1 MRLKISN
8 FAKIEEA
15 DIKIDGITVIC
26 GDNDTG
32 KSTIG
37 KILFS
42 IFNYEDFKNERIEKD
57 LKDKIFNILRK
68 LNIRNKFG
76 LQFLIPRES
85 QVIDKI
91 FEYIQSLYNN
101 ISLEK
106 LSEYIKN
113 TINEDLKDIAL
124 INDNDVFLEISYDI
138 LNIISSKN
146 YKLIFEIMSDY
157 FGNIFENQI
166 NNLFNKNSNAELE
179 LEVKKQKMN
188 IEFKNDECIKFES
201 DFNIIHNAFY
211 IDNPFIINYI
221 NSNVDTDNFI
231 LEKTIHDFISDD
243 NKNVF
248 DSVKNK
254 EILEKV
260 YDVLNSVMNAEII
273 NKNNE
278 YYLHYNENNTEI
290 KLENLSAGLKSF
302 VIIKRLLENGSL
314 NEKDVLILDEP
325 EIHLHPKWQLI
336 YAELIVLLQ
345 KYFNLTITIT
355 THSHYFLEAINRFSK
370 RHNIDERVNFYI
382 TELAENKCNVIFK
395 NVNDNLDIIYEKMYE
410 PLEMLSNMREEQ
422 DNERNNP

>member
-1 MRLKISN
+1 MKLKISN

-15 DIKIDGITVIC
+15 EIKIDGITVIC

-32 KSTIG
+32 KSTVG

-42 IFNYEDFKNERIEKD
+42 IFNYDNFRSRRVKNDFRRKLYQTLIRFIF
-57 LKDKIFNILRK
+57 KDKIEHYYFEIMDNIYDSIDYPYNEINADK
-68 LNIRNKFG
+68 LVLIFKKNI
-76 LQFLIPRES
+76 P
-85 QVIDKI
+85 
-91 FEYIQSLYNN
+91 Y
-101 ISLEK
+101 
-106 LSEYIKN
+106 
-113 TINEDLKDIAL
+113 
-124 INDNDVFLEISYDI
+124 
-138 LNIISSKN
+138 NIISNMSDETIYN
-146 YKLIFEIMSDY
+146 VANDILRLISVSEDKLTFEIMSDY
-157 FGNIFENQI
+157 FGDIFEYQI
-166 NNLFNKNSNAELE
+166 NNLFNKNVNSVLE
-179 LEVKKQKMN
+179 LEIKKQKMN
-188 IEFKNDECIKFES
+188 IEFKNDECVKFES

-211 IDNPFIINYI
+211 IDNPFIVNDV
-221 NSNVDTDNFI
+221 NSDIDTDNFI

-260 YDVLNSVMNAEII
+260 YDVLNSIINSKII
-273 NKNNE
+273 NKDDDF
-278 YYLHYNENNTEI
+278 YLHYNENDIEI
-290 KLENLSAGLKSF
+290 KLGNLSAGLKSF

-382 TELAENKCNVIFK
+382 TELAENQCNVIFK
-395 NVNDNLDIIYEKMYE
+395 NVNDNLDIIYKKMYE
-410 PLEMLSNMREEQ
+410 PLEILKNMRYEEEM
-422 DNERNNP
+422 NK

>member
-1 MRLKISN
+1 MKLKISN
-8 FAKIEEA
+8 FSKIEEA
-15 DIKIDGITVIC
+15 DINIDGITVIC

-42 IFNYEDFKNERIEKD
+42 IFNFDNYKNLVIEEN
-57 LKDKIFNILRK
+57 LKYKIFNILKK
-68 LNIRNKFG
+68 LNVKNKFG
-76 LQFLIPRES
+76 VPFIIPRNS
-85 QVIDKI
+85 PIIDKI
-91 FEYIQSLYNN
+91 FKYIN
-101 ISLEK
+101 IADTISSEK
-106 LSEYIKN
+106 LIDILKINIMKSNFIVDDKIFDEIAENILEIISIKN
-113 TINEDLKDIAL
+113 
-124 INDNDVFLEISYDI
+124 S
-138 LNIISSKN
+138 
-146 YKLIFEIMSDY
+146 KLILEIMSDY
-157 FGNIFENQI
+157 FGDIFEYQI
-166 NNLFNKNSNAELE
+166 NNLFDKNSNAVLE
-179 LEVKKQKMN
+179 LEIKKQKMN
-188 IEFKNDECIKFES
+188 IEFKNDECVKFES

-211 IDNPFIINYI
+211 IDNPFIVNDV
-221 NSNVDTDNFI
+221 NSDIDTDNFI

-260 YDVLNSVMNAEII
+260 YDVLNSVMNSKII
-273 NKNNE
+273 NKDDDF
-278 YYLHYNENNTEI
+278 YLHYNENDIEI
-290 KLENLSAGLKSF
+290 KLGNLSAGLKSF

-382 TELAENKCNVIFK
+382 TELAENQCNVIFK
-395 NVNDNLDIIYEKMYE
+395 NVNDNLDIIYKKMYE
-410 PLEMLSNMREEQ
+410 PLEILKNMRYEEEM
-422 DNERNNP
+422 NK

>member
-1 MRLKISN
+1 MKLKISN

-26 GDNDTG
+26 GENDTG
-32 KSTIG
+32 KSTIS

-42 IFNYEDFKNERIEKD
+42 IFNYDIFKNKRIEKD

-68 LNIRNKFG
+68 INSKNRVGAIIFFQRHSP
-76 LQFLIPRES
+76 I
-85 QVIDKI
+85 IDKI
-91 FEYIQSLYNN
+91 FNYINTSNN
-101 ISLEK
+101 ISREK
-106 LSEYIKN
+106 LVDMLKNN
-113 TINEDLKDIAL
+113 TIINRYVTDNEI
-124 INDNDVFLEISYDI
+124 FYEITDDI
-138 LNIISSKN
+138 LKVMSISED
-146 YKLIFEIMSDY
+146 KLKFQIMNDY
-157 FGNIFENQI
+157 FENIFENQI
-166 NNLFNKNSNAELE
+166 NNLFNKNSNAKLE
-179 LEVKKQKMN
+179 LEIKKQKIN
-188 IEFKNDECIKFES
+188 IEFKNDECVKFES
-201 DFNIIHNAFY
+201 DFNIINNALY
-211 IDNPFIINYI
+211 IDDPFIVNYI
-221 NSNVDTDNFI
+221 NSNINTNNFI
-231 LEKTIHDFISDD
+231 LKKTIDDFFTNN

-260 YDVLNSVMNAEII
+260 YDVLNNIVNAKIV
-273 NKNNE
+273 NKDDDF
-278 YYLHYNENNTEI
+278 YLHYNENDIEI
-290 KLENLSAGLKSF
+290 KLGNLSAGLKSF

-382 TELAENKCNVIFK
+382 TELADNKCNVVFK

-410 PLEMLSNMREEQ
+410 PLEILSNIREEQ
-422 DNERNNP
+422 DNEKKDS

>member
-1 MRLKISN
+1 MKLKISN

-42 IFNYEDFKNERIEKD
+42 IFNFDNYKNLVIEEN
-57 LKDKIFNILRK
+57 LKYKIFNILKK
-68 LNIRNKFG
+68 LNIKNKFG
-76 LQFLIPRES
+76 VPLIIPRNS
-85 QVIDKI
+85 PIIDKI
-91 FEYIQSLYNN
+91 FNYINLANTISSDELIDILKNN
-101 ISLEK
+101 IKEITSIVDDKIFNEIAENILEII
-106 LSEYIKN
+106 SIKN
-113 TINEDLKDIAL
+113 SKL
-124 INDNDVFLEISYDI
+124 ILEIMG
-138 LNIISSKN
+138 N
-146 YKLIFEIMSDY
+146 YFGDIFEY
-157 FGNIFENQI
+157 QI
-166 NNLFNKNSNAELE
+166 NNLFNKNTNAVLE
-179 LEVKKQKMN
+179 LEIKKQKMN
-188 IEFKNDECIKFES
+188 IEFKNDECVKFDS

-211 IDNPFIINYI
+211 IDNPFIVNYI
-221 NSNVDTDNFI
+221 NSNINTDNFI

-260 YDVLNSVMNAEII
+260 YDVLNSIMNSKII
-273 NKNNE
+273 NKDDDF
-278 YYLHYNENNTEI
+278 YLHYNENDIEI
-290 KLENLSAGLKSF
+290 KLGNLSAGLKSF

-325 EIHLHPKWQLI
+325 EIHLHPKWQLV

-355 THSHYFLEAINRFSK
+355 THSHYFLEAINRYSK
-370 RHNIDERVNFYI
+370 KHNIDERVNFYI
-382 TELAENKCNVIFK
+382 TELSENQCNVIFK

-410 PLEMLSNMREEQ
+410 PLEILSNMREEQ

>member
-42 IFNYEDFKNERIEKD
+42 IFSSNYNSAKRIRGEKGLSVINNIAKLQLRPLQLDNFSDFANKCTNE
-57 LKDKIFNILRK
+57 ILDT
-68 LNIRNKFG
+68 LNIDNVN
-76 LQFLIPRES
+76 I
-85 QVIDKI
+85 
-91 FEYIQSLYNN
+91 NN
-101 ISLEK
+101 IK
-106 LSEYIKN
+106 
-113 TINEDLKDIAL
+113 
-124 INDNDVFLEISYDI
+124 
-138 LNIISSKN
+138 NIIIDTIPES
-146 YKLIFEIMSDY
+146 LISLNNIDNVANDIFKIMSAPYNKLMIEIINRY
-157 FGNIFENQI
+157 FSNIFCKQI
-166 NNLFNKNSNAELE
+166 DNLFNKNANAKLE

-188 IEFKNDECIKFES
+188 IEFKNNECTRFDSE
-201 DFNIIHNAFY
+201 FNITHSIFY
-211 IDNPFIINYI
+211 IDNPFILDNIYADNL
-221 NSNVDTDNFI
+221 NFI
-231 LEKTIHDFISDD
+231 SSKLISNLVKENLEYEGIIEAVT
-243 NKNVF
+243 NR
-248 DSVKNK
+248 

-370 RHNIDERVNFYI
+370 MHNIDERVNFYI
-382 TELAENKCNVIFK
+382 TELAENKCNVVFK

>member
-8 FAKIEEA
+8 FAKIEKA

-42 IFNYEDFKNERIEKD
+42 IFSSNYNSAKRIRGEKGLSVINNIAKLQLIPLQLDNFSDFANKCTNE
-57 LKDKIFNILRK
+57 ILDT
-68 LNIRNKFG
+68 LNIDNVN
-76 LQFLIPRES
+76 I
-85 QVIDKI
+85 
-91 FEYIQSLYNN
+91 NN
-101 ISLEK
+101 IK
-106 LSEYIKN
+106 
-113 TINEDLKDIAL
+113 
-124 INDNDVFLEISYDI
+124 
-138 LNIISSKN
+138 NIIIDTIPES
-146 YKLIFEIMSDY
+146 LISLNNIDNVANDIFKIMSAPYNKLMIEIINRY
-157 FGNIFENQI
+157 FSNIFCKQI
-166 NNLFNKNSNAELE
+166 DNLFNKNANAKLE

-188 IEFKNDECIKFES
+188 IEFKNNECTRFDSE
-201 DFNIIHNAFY
+201 FNITHSIFY
-211 IDNPFIINYI
+211 IDNPFILDNIYADNL
-221 NSNVDTDNFI
+221 NFI
-231 LEKTIHDFISDD
+231 SSKLISNLVKENLEYEGIIEAVT
-243 NKNVF
+243 NR
-248 DSVKNK
+248 

-260 YDVLNSVMNAEII
+260 YDVFNSVMNAEII

-382 TELAENKCNVIFK
+382 TELAENKCNVVFK

-410 PLEMLSNMREEQ
+410 PLEILSNMREEQ

>member
-1 MRLKISN
+1 MKLKISN

-37 KILFS
+37 KILFAV
-42 IFNYEDFKNERIEKD
+42 FNYDNFRNERVKNDFRRKLYQILVKYLFEGKIEHYYFD
-57 LKDKIFNILRK
+57 IMYNIYNSIDYPYNEINTEKIFNILKKNIPDKILQNINDETIYKAVNDILKVMSVSEDK
-68 LNIRNKFG
+68 LTFEIMGDYFG
-76 LQFLIPRES
+76 T
-85 QVIDKI
+85 I
-91 FEYIQSLYNN
+91 FEY
-101 ISLEK
+101 
-106 LSEYIKN
+106 
-113 TINEDLKDIAL
+113 
-124 INDNDVFLEISYDI
+124 
-138 LNIISSKN
+138 
-146 YKLIFEIMSDY
+146 
-157 FGNIFENQI
+157 QI
-166 NNLFNKNSNAELE
+166 NNLFNKNANAVLE
-179 LEVKKQKMN
+179 LEIKNQKMN
-188 IEFKNDECIKFES
+188 IEFKNDECLKFES

-211 IDNPFIINYI
+211 IDNPFIVNYI
-221 NSNVDTDNFI
+221 NSDIDTDNFI
-231 LEKTIHDFISDD
+231 LEKTIQDFISDD

-260 YDVLNSVMNAEII
+260 YDVLNSIMNTKII
-273 NKNNE
+273 NKDDDF
-278 YYLHYNENNTEI
+278 YLHYNENDIEI
-290 KLENLSAGLKSF
+290 KLGNLSAGLKSF

-325 EIHLHPKWQLI
+325 EIHLHPKWQLV

-382 TELAENKCNVIFK
+382 TELSENKCNIVFK
-395 NVNDNLDIIYEKMYE
+395 NVNDNLDIIYKKMYE
-410 PLEMLSNMREEQ
+410 PLEILKNMRYEEEM
-422 DNERNNP
+422 NK

>member
-1 MRLKISN
+1 MKLKISN
-8 FAKIEEA
+8 FAKIEKA
-15 DIKIDGITVIC
+15 DINIDGITVIC

-42 IFNYEDFKNERIEKD
+42 IFNYDNFKKVRIRNDFRRKLYQSLIRYIFKNKIEHHYFEIMDNIFNNVDYPYNEINRDKLYNI
-57 LKDKIFNILRK
+57 LKKNIPDKIFQNM
-68 LNIRNKFG
+68 ND
-76 LQFLIPRES
+76 E
-85 QVIDKI
+85 
-91 FEYIQSLYNN
+91 
-101 ISLEK
+101 
-106 LSEYIKN
+106 
-113 TINEDLKDIAL
+113 TIYKAAD
-124 INDNDVFLEISYDI
+124 DI
-138 LNIISSKN
+138 LKVMSISED
-146 YKLIFEIMSDY
+146 KLKFQIMSDY
-157 FGNIFENQI
+157 FGNIFEYQI
-166 NNLFNKNSNAELE
+166 NNLLNKNENAELE
-179 LEVKKQKMN
+179 LEIKNQKMN
-188 IEFKNDECIKFES
+188 IEFKNDECVKFDS

-221 NSNVDTDNFI
+221 NSDIDTDNFI
-231 LEKTIHDFISDD
+231 LEKTIHDFVSDD

-260 YDVLNSVMNAEII
+260 YYVLNSVMNAKII
-273 NKNNE
+273 NKDDDL
-278 YYLHYNENNTEI
+278 YLHYNENDIEI
-290 KLENLSAGLKSF
+290 KLGNLSACLKSF

-355 THSHYFLEAINRFSK
+355 THSHYFLEAINRYSK
-370 RHNIDERVNFYI
+370 KHNIDERVNFYI
-382 TELAENKCNVIFK
+382 TELSENQSNVIFK

-410 PLEMLSNMREEQ
+410 PLEILSNMREEQ
-422 DNERNNP
+422 DNEKNNP

>member
-42 IFNYEDFKNERIEKD
+42 IFSSNYNSAKRIRGEKGLSVINNIAKLQLRPLQLDNFSDFANKCTNE
-57 LKDKIFNILRK
+57 ILDT
-68 LNIRNKFG
+68 LNIDNVN
-76 LQFLIPRES
+76 I
-85 QVIDKI
+85 
-91 FEYIQSLYNN
+91 NN
-101 ISLEK
+101 IK
-106 LSEYIKN
+106 
-113 TINEDLKDIAL
+113 
-124 INDNDVFLEISYDI
+124 
-138 LNIISSKN
+138 NIIIDTIPES
-146 YKLIFEIMSDY
+146 LISLNNIDNVANDIFKIMSAPYNKLMIEIINRY
-157 FGNIFENQI
+157 FSNIFCKQI
-166 NNLFNKNSNAELE
+166 DNLFNKNANAKLE

-188 IEFKNDECIKFES
+188 IEFKNNECTRFDSE
-201 DFNIIHNAFY
+201 FNITHSIFY
-211 IDNPFIINYI
+211 IDNPFILDNIYADNL
-221 NSNVDTDNFI
+221 NFI
-231 LEKTIHDFISDD
+231 SSKLISNLVKENLEYEGIIEAVT
-243 NKNVF
+243 NR
-248 DSVKNK
+248 

>member
-8 FAKIEEA
+8 FAKIEKA

-57 LKDKIFNILRK
+57 FRRKLYQTLIRYIFKNEIKHYYFEIMDNIFYNIDYPCNDINRDKLFNILK
-68 LNIRNKFG
+68 INI
-76 LQFLIPRES
+76 P
-85 QVIDKI
+85 DKI
-91 FEYIQSLYNN
+91 INN
-101 ISLEK
+101 INDE
-106 LSEYIKN
+106 
-113 TINEDLKDIAL
+113 TIYKVAD
-124 INDNDVFLEISYDI
+124 DI
-138 LNIISSKN
+138 LKVMHVSED
-146 YKLIFEIMSDY
+146 KLKFQIMSDY

-166 NNLFNKNSNAELE
+166 NNLFNKNVNAELE
-179 LEVKKQKMN
+179 LKIKEQKMN

-221 NSNVDTDNFI
+221 NSDIDTDNFI
-231 LEKTIHDFISDD
+231 LEKTIYDFISDD

-248 DSVKNK
+248 DSVNNK

-260 YDVLNSVMNAEII
+260 YDVFNSVMNAKII
-273 NKNNE
+273 NKDNDFYL
-278 YYLHYNENNTEI
+278 YYNDKDVEI

-382 TELAENKCNVIFK
+382 TELAENKCNVVFK

-410 PLEMLSNMREEQ
+410 PLEILSNMREEQ

>member
-1 MRLKISN
+1 MKLKISN
-8 FAKIEEA
+8 FAKIEKA
-15 DIKIDGITVIC
+15 DINIDGITVIC

-42 IFNYEDFKNERIEKD
+42 IFNYDNFKKVRIRNDFRRKLYQSLIRYIFKNEIEHHYFEIMD
-57 LKDKIFNILRK
+57 NIFN
-68 LNIRNKFG
+68 N
-76 LQFLIPRES
+76 
-85 QVIDKI
+85 VD
-91 FEYIQSLYNN
+91 YLYNEINRDKLYN
-101 ISLEK
+101 ILK
-106 LSEYIKN
+106 KN
-113 TINEDLKDIAL
+113 IPDRI
-124 INDNDVFLEISYDI
+124 INDISDETIYKAVDDI
-138 LNIISSKN
+138 LKVMSISED
-146 YKLIFEIMSDY
+146 KLKFQIMSDY
-157 FGNIFENQI
+157 FGNIFEYQI
-166 NNLFNKNSNAELE
+166 NNLFNKNGNAELE
-179 LEVKKQKMN
+179 LEIKNQKMN
-188 IEFKNDECIKFES
+188 IEFKNDECVKFES

-221 NSNVDTDNFI
+221 NGDIDTDNFI
-231 LEKTIHDFISDD
+231 LEKTIHDFVSAD

-260 YDVLNSVMNAEII
+260 YDVLNSVMNAKII
-273 NKNNE
+273 NKDDDL
-278 YYLHYNENNTEI
+278 YLHYNENDIEI
-290 KLENLSAGLKSF
+290 KLGNLSAGLKSF

-370 RHNIDERVNFYI
+370 RHNIYERVNFYI
-382 TELAENKCNVIFK
+382 TELSENQSNVIFK
-395 NVNDNLDIIYEKMYE
+395 NVNDNLNIIYKKMYE
-410 PLEMLSNMREEQ
+410 PLEILKNMRYEEEM
-422 DNERNNP
+422 NK

>member
-1 MRLKISN
+1 MKLKISN
-8 FAKIEEA
+8 FAKIEES

-42 IFNYEDFKNERIEKD
+42 IFNYDNFKKVRIRNDFRRKLYQSLIRYIFKNEIEHHYFEIMD
-57 LKDKIFNILRK
+57 NIFNNVDYLYNEINRDKLYNILK
-68 LNIRNKFG
+68 KNIPDR
-76 LQFLIPRES
+76 I
-85 QVIDKI
+85 I
-91 FEYIQSLYNN
+91 NN
-101 ISLEK
+101 ISDE
-106 LSEYIKN
+106 
-113 TINEDLKDIAL
+113 TIYRTVD
-124 INDNDVFLEISYDI
+124 DI
-138 LNIISSKN
+138 LKVMSISED
-146 YKLIFEIMSDY
+146 KLKFQIMSDY
-157 FGNIFENQI
+157 FGNIFEYQI
-166 NNLFNKNSNAELE
+166 NNLFNKNSNAVLE
-179 LEVKKQKMN
+179 LEIKKQKMN
-188 IEFKNDECIKFES
+188 IEFKNDECVKFDS

-221 NSNVDTDNFI
+221 NGDIDTDNFI

-260 YDVLNSVMNAEII
+260 YDVLNSVMNAKII
-273 NKNNE
+273 NKDDDL
-278 YYLHYNENNTEI
+278 YLHYNENDIEI
-290 KLENLSAGLKSF
+290 KLGNLSAGLKSF

-345 KYFNLTITIT
+345 KYFNSRYL
-355 THSHYFLEAINRFSK
+355 F
-370 RHNIDERVNFYI
+370 
-382 TELAENKCNVIFK
+382 
-395 NVNDNLDIIYEKMYE
+395 
-410 PLEMLSNMREEQ
+410 
-422 DNERNNP
+422 

>member
-1 MRLKISN
+1 MKLKISN

-42 IFNYEDFKNERIEKD
+42 IFNFDNYKNERIKKD
-57 LKDKIFNILRK
+57 FRIKVSRILNKYISINKREYYYFELMDSLYDDIDYPYNEINRDKLYNILK
-68 LNIRNKFG
+68 KNIHDR
-76 LQFLIPRES
+76 I
-85 QVIDKI
+85 I
-91 FEYIQSLYNN
+91 NN
-101 ISLEK
+101 ISDE
-106 LSEYIKN
+106 
-113 TINEDLKDIAL
+113 TIYKAVD
-124 INDNDVFLEISYDI
+124 DI
-138 LNIISSKN
+138 LKVMSISED
-146 YKLIFEIMSDY
+146 KLKFQIMIYY
-157 FGNIFENQI
+157 FGNIFEYQI
-166 NNLFNKNSNAELE
+166 NNLFNKSENAELE
-179 LEVKKQKMN
+179 LEIKKQKMN
-188 IEFKNDECIKFES
+188 IEFKNDECVKFDS

-221 NSNVDTDNFI
+221 NSDIDTDNFI
-231 LEKTIHDFISDD
+231 LKKTIHDFISDD

-260 YDVLNSVMNAEII
+260 YDVLNSIMNSKII
-273 NKNNE
+273 NKDDDF
-278 YYLHYNENNTEI
+278 YLHYNENDIEI
-290 KLENLSAGLKSF
+290 KLGNLSAGLKSF

-325 EIHLHPKWQLI
+325 EIHLHPKWQLV

-355 THSHYFLEAINRFSK
+355 THSHYFLEAINRYSK
-370 RHNIDERVNFYI
+370 KHNIDERVNFYI
-382 TELAENKCNVIFK
+382 TELSENQCNVIFK

-410 PLEMLSNMREEQ
+410 PLEILSNMREEQ
-422 DNERNNP
+422 DNERNNSR

>member
-1 MRLKISN
+1 MKLKISN
-8 FAKIEEA
+8 FAKIEKA
-15 DIKIDGITVIC
+15 DINIDGITVIC

-42 IFNYEDFKNERIEKD
+42 IFNYDNFKKVRIRNDFRRKLYQSLIRYIFKNEIEHHYFEIMD
-57 LKDKIFNILRK
+57 NIFN
-68 LNIRNKFG
+68 N
-76 LQFLIPRES
+76 
-85 QVIDKI
+85 VD
-91 FEYIQSLYNN
+91 YLYNEINRDKLYN
-101 ISLEK
+101 ILK
-106 LSEYIKN
+106 KN
-113 TINEDLKDIAL
+113 IPDRI
-124 INDNDVFLEISYDI
+124 INDISDETIYKAVDDI
-138 LNIISSKN
+138 LKVMSISED
-146 YKLIFEIMSDY
+146 KLKFQIMSDY
-157 FGNIFENQI
+157 FGNIFEYQI
-166 NNLFNKNSNAELE
+166 NNLFNKNGNAELE
-179 LEVKKQKMN
+179 LEIKNQKMN
-188 IEFKNDECIKFES
+188 IEFKNDECVKFES

-221 NSNVDTDNFI
+221 NGDIDTDNFI
-231 LEKTIHDFISDD
+231 LEKTIHDFVSAD

-260 YDVLNSVMNAEII
+260 YDVLNSVMNAKII
-273 NKNNE
+273 NKDDDL
-278 YYLHYNENNTEI
+278 YLHYNENDIEI
-290 KLENLSAGLKSF
+290 KLGNLSAGLKSF

-370 RHNIDERVNFYI
+370 RHNIYERVNFYI
-382 TELAENKCNVIFK
+382 TELSENQSNVIFK

-410 PLEMLSNMREEQ
+410 PLEILSNMREEQ
-422 DNERNNP
+422 DNEKNNP

>member
-1 MRLKISN
+1 MKLKISN

-37 KILFS
+37 KILFAV
-42 IFNYEDFKNERIEKD
+42 FNYDNFRNERVKNDFRRKLYQILVKYLFEGKIEHYYFD
-57 LKDKIFNILRK
+57 IMYNIYNSIDYPYNEINTEKIFNILKKNIPDKILQNINDETIYKAVNDILKVMSVSEDK
-68 LNIRNKFG
+68 LTFEIMGDYFG
-76 LQFLIPRES
+76 T
-85 QVIDKI
+85 I
-91 FEYIQSLYNN
+91 FEY
-101 ISLEK
+101 
-106 LSEYIKN
+106 
-113 TINEDLKDIAL
+113 
-124 INDNDVFLEISYDI
+124 
-138 LNIISSKN
+138 
-146 YKLIFEIMSDY
+146 
-157 FGNIFENQI
+157 QI
-166 NNLFNKNSNAELE
+166 NNLFNKNANAVLE
-179 LEVKKQKMN
+179 LEIKNQKMN
-188 IEFKNDECIKFES
+188 IEFKNDECLKFES

-211 IDNPFIINYI
+211 IDNPFVINYI
-221 NSNVDTDNFI
+221 NSDIDTDNFI
-231 LEKTIHDFISDD
+231 LEKTIQDFISDD

-260 YDVLNSVMNAEII
+260 YDVLNSIMNAKII
-273 NKNNE
+273 NKDDDF
-278 YYLHYNENNTEI
+278 YLHYNENDIEI
-290 KLENLSAGLKSF
+290 KLGNLSAGLKSF

-325 EIHLHPKWQLI
+325 EIHLHPKWQLV

-382 TELAENKCNVIFK
+382 TELSENKCNIVFK
-395 NVNDNLDIIYEKMYE
+395 NVNDNLDIIYKKMYE
-410 PLEMLSNMREEQ
+410 PLEILKNMRYEEEM
-422 DNERNNP
+422 NK

>member
-1 MRLKISN
+1 MKLKISN

-42 IFNYEDFKNERIEKD
+42 IFNHDNFKKLILEED
-57 LKDKIFNILRK
+57 LKYKIFNILKK
-68 LNIRNKFG
+68 LNIKNKFG
-76 LQFLIPRES
+76 VQIFIPKDS
-85 QVIDKI
+85 PIIDKI
-91 FEYIQSLYNN
+91 YRYVND
-101 ISLEK
+101 
-106 LSEYIKN
+106 LSENVSSKGLINILKN
-113 TINEDLKDIAL
+113 TIEKQYIILVDDGTFDEIAK
-124 INDNDVFLEISYDI
+124 NI
-138 LNIISSKN
+138 LDIISTKNSK
-146 YKLIFEIMSDY
+146 LMFEIVTDY

-179 LEVKKQKMN
+179 LEIKKQKMN
-188 IEFKNDECIKFES
+188 IEFKNDECVKFES
-201 DFNIIHNAFY
+201 DFYIIHNAFY
-211 IDNPFIINYI
+211 IDNPFIVNYV
-221 NSNVDTDNFI
+221 NSDIDTDNFI
-231 LEKTIHDFISDD
+231 LKKTIDDFFTND

-260 YDVLNSVMNAEII
+260 YDVLNSVMNAKIV
-273 NKNNE
+273 NKDDDF
-278 YYLHYNENNTEI
+278 YLHYNENDIEI
-290 KLENLSAGLKSF
+290 KLGNLSAGLKSF

-345 KYFNLTITIT
+345 KYFNLTITIA

-382 TELAENKCNVIFK
+382 TELADNKCNVVFK

-410 PLEMLSNMREEQ
+410 PLEILSNMREEQ

>member
-1 MRLKISN
+1 MKLKISN

-37 KILFS
+37 KILFAV
-42 IFNYEDFKNERIEKD
+42 FNYDNFRNERVKNDFRRKLYQILVKYLFEGKIEHYYFD
-57 LKDKIFNILRK
+57 IMYNIYNSIDYPYNEINTEKIFNILKKNIPDKILQNINDETIYKAVNDILKVMSVSEDK
-68 LNIRNKFG
+68 LTFEIMGDYFG
-76 LQFLIPRES
+76 T
-85 QVIDKI
+85 I
-91 FEYIQSLYNN
+91 FEY
-101 ISLEK
+101 
-106 LSEYIKN
+106 
-113 TINEDLKDIAL
+113 
-124 INDNDVFLEISYDI
+124 
-138 LNIISSKN
+138 
-146 YKLIFEIMSDY
+146 
-157 FGNIFENQI
+157 QI
-166 NNLFNKNSNAELE
+166 NNLFNKNANAVLE
-179 LEVKKQKMN
+179 LEIKNQKM
-188 IEFKNDECIKFES
+188 KNDECLKFES

-211 IDNPFIINYI
+211 IDNPFIVNYI
-221 NSNVDTDNFI
+221 NSDIDTDNFI
-231 LEKTIHDFISDD
+231 LEKTIQDFISDD

-260 YDVLNSVMNAEII
+260 YDVLNSIMNAKII
-273 NKNNE
+273 NKDDDF
-278 YYLHYNENNTEI
+278 YLHYNENDIEI
-290 KLENLSAGLKSF
+290 KLGNLSAGLKSF

-325 EIHLHPKWQLI
+325 EIHLHPKWQLV

-382 TELAENKCNVIFK
+382 TELSENKCNIVFK
-395 NVNDNLDIIYEKMYE
+395 NVNDNLDIIYKKMYE
-410 PLEMLSNMREEQ
+410 PLEILKNMRYEEEMNKWQ
-422 DNERNNP
+422 KIL

>member
-8 FAKIEEA
+8 FAKIEKA

-42 IFNYEDFKNERIEKD
+42 IFSSNYNSAKRIRGEKGLSVINNIAKLQLRPLQLDNFSDFANKCTNE
-57 LKDKIFNILRK
+57 ILDT
-68 LNIRNKFG
+68 LNIDNVN
-76 LQFLIPRES
+76 I
-85 QVIDKI
+85 
-91 FEYIQSLYNN
+91 NN
-101 ISLEK
+101 IK
-106 LSEYIKN
+106 
-113 TINEDLKDIAL
+113 
-124 INDNDVFLEISYDI
+124 
-138 LNIISSKN
+138 NIIIDTIPES
-146 YKLIFEIMSDY
+146 LISLNNIDNVANDIFKIMSAPYNKLMIEIINRY
-157 FGNIFENQI
+157 FSNIFCKQI
-166 NNLFNKNSNAELE
+166 DNLFNKNANAKLE

-188 IEFKNDECIKFES
+188 IEFKNNECTRFDSE
-201 DFNIIHNAFY
+201 FNITHSIFY
-211 IDNPFIINYI
+211 IDNPFILDNIYADNL
-221 NSNVDTDNFI
+221 NFI
-231 LEKTIHDFISDD
+231 SSKLISNLVKENLEYEGIIEAVT
-243 NKNVF
+243 NR
-248 DSVKNK
+248 

-370 RHNIDERVNFYI
+370 MHNIDERVNFYI

>member
-1 MRLKISN
+1 MKLKISN
-8 FAKIEEA
+8 FAKVEEA

-42 IFNYEDFKNERIEKD
+42 IFNYDDYKNLVIEED
-57 LKDKIFNILRK
+57 LKHKIFNILKK
-68 LNIRNKFG
+68 LNIKNKFG
-76 LQFLIPRES
+76 VSFLIPKNS
-85 QVIDKI
+85 PIIDKI
-91 FEYIQSLYNN
+91 YHYIND
-101 ISLEK
+101 
-106 LSEYIKN
+106 LSNDMSSDK
-113 TINEDLKDIAL
+113 L
-124 INDNDVFLEISYDI
+124 INIVKSNIKKEDIILVDDKIFDEISESILEI
-138 LNIISSKN
+138 ISVKN
-146 YKLIFEIMSDY
+146 SKLILEIMSDY
-157 FGNIFENQI
+157 FGNIFEYQI
-166 NNLFNKNSNAELE
+166 NNLFNRNENAKLE
-179 LEVKKQKMN
+179 LEIKNQKMN
-188 IEFKNDECIKFES
+188 IEFKNDECVKFDS

-221 NSNVDTDNFI
+221 NSDIDTDNFI
-231 LEKTIHDFISDD
+231 LKKTIDDFVSDD
-243 NKNVF
+243 NKNIF

-260 YDVLNSVMNAEII
+260 YDVLNSIMNSKII
-273 NKNNE
+273 NKDDDF
-278 YYLHYNENNTEI
+278 YLHYNENDIEI
-290 KLENLSAGLKSF
+290 KLGNLSAGLKSF

-325 EIHLHPKWQLI
+325 EIHLHPKWQLV

-382 TELAENKCNVIFK
+382 TELSENKCNIVFK
-395 NVNDNLDIIYEKMYE
+395 NVNDNLDIIYKKMYE
-410 PLEMLSNMREEQ
+410 PLEILKNMRYEEEMNKWQ
-422 DNERNNP
+422 KIL

>member
-1 MRLKISN
+1 M
-8 FAKIEEA
+8 IE
-15 DIKIDGITVIC
+15 II
-26 GDNDTG
+26 NRY
-32 KSTIG
+32 
-37 KILFS
+37 FS
-42 IFNYEDFKNERIEKD
+42 
-57 LKDKIFNILRK
+57 
-68 LNIRNKFG
+68 
-76 LQFLIPRES
+76 
-85 QVIDKI
+85 
-91 FEYIQSLYNN
+91 
-101 ISLEK
+101 
-106 LSEYIKN
+106 
-113 TINEDLKDIAL
+113 
-124 INDNDVFLEISYDI
+124 
-138 LNIISSKN
+138 
-146 YKLIFEIMSDY
+146 
-157 FGNIFENQI
+157 NIFCKQI
-166 NNLFNKNSNAELE
+166 DNLFNKNANAKLE

-188 IEFKNDECIKFES
+188 IEFKNNECTRFDSE
-201 DFNIIHNAFY
+201 FNITHSIFY
-211 IDNPFIINYI
+211 IDNPFILDNIYADNL
-221 NSNVDTDNFI
+221 NFI
-231 LEKTIHDFISDD
+231 SSKLISNLVKENLEYEGIIEAVT
-243 NKNVF
+243 NR
-248 DSVKNK
+248 

-370 RHNIDERVNFYI
+370 MHNIDERVNFYI

-410 PLEMLSNMREEQ
+410 PLEILSNMREEQ
-422 DNERNNP
+422 DNEKNNP

>member
-1 MRLKISN
+1 MKLKISN
-8 FAKIEEA
+8 FAKIEKA
-15 DIKIDGITVIC
+15 DINIDGITVIC

-42 IFNYEDFKNERIEKD
+42 IFNYDNFKKVRIRNDFRRKLYQSLIRYIFKNEIEHHYFEIMD
-57 LKDKIFNILRK
+57 NIFN
-68 LNIRNKFG
+68 N
-76 LQFLIPRES
+76 
-85 QVIDKI
+85 VD
-91 FEYIQSLYNN
+91 YLYNEINRDKLYN
-101 ISLEK
+101 ILK
-106 LSEYIKN
+106 KN
-113 TINEDLKDIAL
+113 IPDRI
-124 INDNDVFLEISYDI
+124 INDISDETIYKAVDDI
-138 LNIISSKN
+138 LKVMSISED
-146 YKLIFEIMSDY
+146 KLKFQIMSDY
-157 FGNIFENQI
+157 FGNIFEYQI
-166 NNLFNKNSNAELE
+166 NNLFNKNGNAELE
-179 LEVKKQKMN
+179 LEIKNQKMN
-188 IEFKNDECIKFES
+188 IEFKNDECVKFES

-221 NSNVDTDNFI
+221 NGDIDTDNFI
-231 LEKTIHDFISDD
+231 LEKTIHDFVSAD

-260 YDVLNSVMNAEII
+260 YDVLNSVMNAKII
-273 NKNNE
+273 NKDDDL
-278 YYLHYNENNTEI
+278 YLHYNENDIEI
-290 KLENLSAGLKSF
+290 KLGNLSAGLKSF

-382 TELAENKCNVIFK
+382 TELSENQSNVIFK
-395 NVNDNLDIIYEKMYE
+395 NVNDNLNIIYKKMYE
-410 PLEMLSNMREEQ
+410 PLEILKNMRYEEEM
-422 DNERNNP
+422 NK

>member
-1 MRLKISN
+1 MKLKISN
-8 FAKIEEA
+8 FAKVEEA

-42 IFNYEDFKNERIEKD
+42 IFNYDDYKNLVIEED
-57 LKDKIFNILRK
+57 LKHKIFNILKK
-68 LNIRNKFG
+68 LNIKNKFG
-76 LQFLIPRES
+76 VSFLIPKNS
-85 QVIDKI
+85 PIIDKI
-91 FEYIQSLYNN
+91 YHYIND
-101 ISLEK
+101 
-106 LSEYIKN
+106 LSNDMSSDK
-113 TINEDLKDIAL
+113 L
-124 INDNDVFLEISYDI
+124 INIVKSNIKKEDIILVDDKIFDEISESILEI
-138 LNIISSKN
+138 ISVKN
-146 YKLIFEIMSDY
+146 SKLILEIMSDY
-157 FGNIFENQI
+157 FGNIFEYQI
-166 NNLFNKNSNAELE
+166 NNLFNRNENAKLE
-179 LEVKKQKMN
+179 LEIKNQKMN
-188 IEFKNDECIKFES
+188 IEFKNDECVKFDS

-221 NSNVDTDNFI
+221 NSDIDTDNFI
-231 LEKTIHDFISDD
+231 LKKTIDDFVSDD
-243 NKNVF
+243 NKNIF

-260 YDVLNSVMNAEII
+260 YDVLNSIMNSKII
-273 NKNNE
+273 NKDDDF
-278 YYLHYNENNTEI
+278 YLHYNENDIEI
-290 KLENLSAGLKSF
+290 KLGNLSAGLKSF

-370 RHNIDERVNFYI
+370 MHNIDERVNFYI
-382 TELAENKCNVIFK
+382 TELSENKCNVVFK

-410 PLEMLSNMREEQ
+410 PLEILSNMREEQ
-422 DNERNNP
+422 DNEKNNP